1 MRALFMT
8 RRGGPEVLLVR
19 ETPSPI
25 PGPGEILVRV
35 CATGVGFAEVLARQ
49 GGYPLAPAPPCVM
62 GYDAAGTVEAHGPDV
77 SSPPIGARVMVIC
90 HFGGHA
96 EFVAVPAQH
105 ALPVPDDFS
114 FEEAACIPWNYLV
127 AHYLV
132 FRVASV
138 RPGERVLV
146 HAAGSG
152 VGTAAVQLLNTIPD
166 IVLFATA
173 SAFKHEALHA
183 MGCRHTIN
191 YRAVDYAKEVRRLT
205 DGEGVDVVLDS
216 LGGGDWRKGY
226 DLLRPGGRMVAFG
239 IANIMTG
246 ERRNPIPII
255 RELLRM
261 PWFSPLQMIEA
272 NRSVA
277 GVSTGRLWANPQVLV
292 ESLNGALE
300 LCRLRGI
307 RPHVDSVHN
316 FEQAAAA
323 HRRIVERKNIGRV
336 ILVP

>member
-1 MRALFMT
+1 MRALFIM
-8 RRGGPEVLLVR
+8 RSGGPEVLLVR

-35 CATGVGFAEVLARQ
+35 RASGVGFAEVLARQ
-49 GGYPLAPAPPCVM
+49 GGYPLAPTPPCIM
-62 GYDAAGTVEAHGPDV
+62 GYDAAGIVEAHGPDV
-77 SSPPIGARVMVIC
+77 SSLPIGARVMVIC

-96 EFVAVPAQH
+96 EFVAVPAQR
-105 ALPVPDDFS
+105 ALMVPDDFS

-127 AHYLV
+127 AHYLA
-132 FRVASV
+132 FRVACV

-152 VGTAAVQLLNTIPD
+152 VGTAAVQLLTTIPQV
-166 IVLFATA
+166 VLFATA

-183 MGCRHTIN
+183 LGCRHTID
-191 YRAVDYAKEVRRLT
+191 YRSLDYVKEVRKLT

-226 DLLRPGGRMVAFG
+226 NLLRPGGRMVAFG
-239 IANIMTG
+239 VANIMTG
-246 ERRNPIPII
+246 ERRNPVPII

-261 PWFSPLQMIEA
+261 PRFSPLQLIET

-277 GVSTGRLWANPQVLV
+277 GVSTGRLWTNPQVLV
-292 ESLNGALE
+292 ESLHGAFQ
-300 LCRLRGI
+300 LCCQHGI
-307 RPHVDSVHN
+307 RPRVDSVHT
-316 FEQAAAA
+316 FEQAAEA
-323 HRRIVERKNIGRV
+323 HHRIIERKNIGRV

>member
-1 MRALFMT
+1 M
-8 RRGGPEVLLVR
+8 
-19 ETPSPI
+19 
-25 PGPGEILVRV
+25 
-35 CATGVGFAEVLARQ
+35 LARQ
-49 GGYPLAPAPPCVM
+49 GGYPLAPTPPCIM
-62 GYDAAGTVEAHGPDV
+62 GYDAAGIVEAHGPDV

-105 ALPVPDDFS
+105 ALMVQDDFS

-127 AHYLV
+127 AHYLA
-132 FRVASV
+132 FRVACV

-152 VGTAAVQLLNTIPD
+152 VGTAAVQLLTTIPQV
-166 IVLFATA
+166 VLFATA

-183 MGCRHTIN
+183 LGCRHTID
-191 YRAVDYAKEVRRLT
+191 YRSLDYVKEVRKLT

-239 IANIMTG
+239 VANIMTG
-246 ERRNPIPII
+246 ERRNPMPII

-261 PWFSPLQMIEA
+261 PRFSPLQLIET

-277 GVSTGRLWANPQVLV
+277 GEAPVVFGPIHRSSSRAYMGRFSFVA
-292 ESLNGALE
+292 EH
-300 LCRLRGI
+300 GI
-307 RPHVDSVHN
+307 RPRVDSVHT
-316 FEQAAAA
+316 FEKAAEA
-323 HRRIVERKNIGRV
+323 HHRIVERKNIGRV